1 MFFVDNQKLS
11 EITPNTEE
19 SEFYTSKFNCKF
31 SKLIDLGDRYEDNE
45 DRHSSKVPD
54 FQPKL
59 PTDLI
64 PDLDNKDKYL
74 FERIDVLTQSMN
86 WQNDKMFDLQRTVD
100 CYVEDTESLK
110 NLELP
115 EQSSSLE
122 SAINEVK
129 SKTTSK
135 LRKYTMPFVA
145 LFLGIL
151 YPAYLEAYSDLGS
164 KVIKKYYR
172 LI

>member
-1 MFFVDNQKLS
+1 MS
-11 EITPNTEE
+11 
-19 SEFYTSKFNCKF
+19 
-31 SKLIDLGDRYEDNE
+31 

-54 FQPKL
+54 FKPKL

-100 CYVEDTESLK
+100 CYVDDTENLK
-110 NLELP
+110 KFRTTL

-135 LRKYTMPFVA
+135 LRKYTMPFAA

-164 KVIKKYYR
+164 KVIIKNIIDLFK
-172 LI
+172 

>member
-1 MFFVDNQKLS
+1 MS
-11 EITPNTEE
+11 
-19 SEFYTSKFNCKF
+19 
-31 SKLIDLGDRYEDNE
+31 

-54 FQPKL
+54 FKPKL

-110 NLELP
+110 KFRTTL

-122 SAINEVK
+122 SAINQVK
-129 SKTTSK
+129 SKNTSK
-135 LRKYTMPFVA
+135 LRKYAMPFAA

-164 KVIKKYYR
+164 KVIIKNIIDLFK
-172 LI
+172 